1 MKKIFK
7 CLGTLLF
14 DAIVGYLLWLLFY
27 WITPYIMGVG
37 WFLFFLYIFLAGGL
51 ISCIAA
57 SINGLLSLPMSFLVK
72 DNIVAKVINVFPLL
86 FFGYSSVRLPWEFNM
101 SYGVLQYIIGISLTI
116 IILISF
122 VGMMIIP
129 FRIEEI
135 Q

>member
-1 MKKIFK
+1 
-7 CLGTLLF
+7 
-14 DAIVGYLLWLLFY
+14 
-27 WITPYIMGVG
+27 MGVG

>member
-7 CLGTLLF
+7 CLGTLLYST
-14 DAIVGYLLWLLFY
+14 IVGYLLWLLFY

-37 WFLFFLYIFLAGGL
+37 WYIFLAGGL

-116 IILISF
+116 IILTSF
-122 VGMMIIP
+122 VVMMIAP
-129 FRIEEI
+129 FWVEEI